1 LTKAEQ
7 VAAVRVIVAEIMT
20 EFGLG
25 FDDVRLMLTGYLP
38 IRDLPGRSESQVSQR
53 IIRGRRDIEAASRRS
68 PPVRDVIDPGL
79 RPRRN

>member
-1 LTKAEQ
+1 MTKAEQ

-53 IIRGRRDIEAASRRS
+53 IIRGRRDIEAASRLD